1 MSAAAASEAE
11 SALARNM
18 SIPGEKRAIDI
29 EISFGSRGPHARQAL
44 HGSFRADVGVR

>member
-11 SALARNM
+11 SALRATC
-18 SIPGEKRAIDI
+18 PYQGEKRAIDI

-44 HGSFRADVGVR
+44 HGSFRAVVGVR